1 MVATAHVYNYTSV
14 RYFKWRTSQEIFLG
28 NKPKKL
34 YFYVSGYE
42 AYVFLPS
49 VVCPNKLVPYSK
61 LIIFIGY
68 EDNSYHFI
76 YYKQGNIIFH
86 STHVIFDEGLFPK
99 CIKFYAKEHKLY
111 DKLLDKISPEI
122 ESSTSNLLWS

>member
-49 VVCPNKLVPYSK
+49 VVCLNKLVPHSK

-68 EDNSYHFI
+68 KDNGYHFI

-86 STHVIFDEGLFPK
+86 STHVIFDEELFPK

-111 DKLLDKISPEI
+111 DKLLDKISPET
-122 ESSTSNLLWS
+122 ESSTSDLL